1 MYSQTRLPA
10 ARKRGRWVLAVP
22 FWSVQA
28 KGLAIDKRGGAT
40 TIIEVVRLS
49 AAGAH
54 DKSGHS
60 SVWLERTVRDRE
72 VAGSNPVAPT
82 RSMNGSS
89 HPFAKR
95 RFSFDS
101 NLFASTSRPD
111 DWVQAIS
118 QVRARVPLIGN
129 NVFSTNELLNS
140 NPVATF
146 PPSSRTNAGGYIRQ
160 RCQMSRGGST
170 TAKLA

>member
-72 VAGSNPVAPT
+72 VGGSNPLAPT
-82 RSMNGSS
+82 CRNS
-89 HPFAKR
+89 FAGRYLRVTLWVGQCGLK
-95 RFSFDS
+95 
-101 NLFASTSRPD
+101 AS
-111 DWVQAIS
+111 I
-118 QVRARVPLIGN
+118 
-129 NVFSTNELLNS
+129 
-140 NPVATF
+140 
-146 PPSSRTNAGGYIRQ
+146 
-160 RCQMSRGGST
+160 
-170 TAKLA
+170 